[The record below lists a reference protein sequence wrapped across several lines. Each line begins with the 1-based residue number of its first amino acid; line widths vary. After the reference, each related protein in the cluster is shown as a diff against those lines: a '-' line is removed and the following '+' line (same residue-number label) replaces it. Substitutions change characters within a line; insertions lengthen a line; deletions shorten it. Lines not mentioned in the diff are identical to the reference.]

1 MNDLVLTDKEQYPT
15 EEIIYSHIG
24 KSKTHWQ
31 TLFNLIEKDYPE
43 FVQEWRYYNDGK
55 SWLMKVTHKK
65 KTIFWLSLI
74 PKAFQITFYF
84 GDKAEPVILGSA
96 LSEELKKGFVEG
108 KHFGKI
114 RGITLLMNNKINVAA
129 AKRLI
134 EIKLK
139 TN

>member
-1 MNDLVLTDKEQYPT
+1 MNDLVLTDKEKYPT

-24 KSKTHWQ
+24 KTKTHWQ
-31 TLFNLIEKDYPE
+31 ALFNLIEKDYPE

-114 RGITLLMNNKINVAA
+114 RGITLLMNNKMNVAA